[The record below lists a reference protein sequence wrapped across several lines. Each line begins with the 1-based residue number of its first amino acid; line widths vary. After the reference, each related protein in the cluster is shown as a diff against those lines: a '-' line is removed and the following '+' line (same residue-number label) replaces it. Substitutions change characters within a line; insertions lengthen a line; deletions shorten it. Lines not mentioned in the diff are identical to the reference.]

1 VIERDVTEHE
11 PTGLVVA
18 SYGPR
23 GKVDTGSE
31 TAARYVV
38 KGRKLRVVCGDR
50 VALQKQSSGAE
61 WLVTAVLPRTNVLER
76 PDSRGR
82 SELIAANLD
91 CLALVL
97 APEPRPD
104 FYIADRY
111 LCAAELLPADILIIW
126 NKSELVTSLPLE
138 LKNYRTLGYTVIAT
152 NATNGDGVAELETHF
167 RGGTGMLVGQ
177 SGVGKS
183 SLINCLLPSAEIRT
197 GALSTGSGEGKHTT
211 TTSIM
216 HTLPSGGRLIDSPGV
231 REFAPVIH
239 DPSRVAAGF
248 VEIARHASA
257 CRFSNCQHLR
267 EPDCAVKEAVAENEI
282 TAHRYD
288 SYKRLRNIGATL
300 QR

>member
-1 VIERDVTEHE
+1 MAKKDDT
-11 PTGLVVA
+11 TGRVVA

-23 GKVDTGSE
+23 GKADVGTG
-31 TAARYVV
+31 APVRYVV

-50 VALQKQSSGAE
+50 VTMRKQNSGVE
-61 WLVTAVLPRTNVLER
+61 WLVTDILPRTNELER

-82 SELIAANLD
+82 AELIAANLD
-91 CLALVL
+91 CVALVL
-97 APEPRPD
+97 APEPQPD

-111 LCAAELLPADILIIW
+111 LCAAELMHAEAVVIW
-126 NKSELVTSLPLE
+126 NKCELAASMPLE
-138 LKNYRTLGYTVIAT
+138 LQNYQALGYTVIASS
-152 NATNGDGVAELETHF
+152 AADGDGVAELAAHF

-183 SLINCLLPSAEIRT
+183 SLINCLLPSADVST

-216 HTLPSGGRLIDSPGV
+216 HTLPTGGRLIDSPGV
-231 REFAPVIH
+231 REFAPVVH
-239 DPSRVAAGF
+239 DPAAVATGF

-267 EPDCAVKEAVAENEI
+267 EPSCAVKEAVDKQEI

-288 SYKRLRNIGATL
+288 SYKRLRNSVAA
-300 QR
+300 QAS

>member
-1 VIERDVTEHE
+1 MIERDVAQHE

-18 SYGPR
+18 SYGAR
-23 GKVDTGSE
+23 GKVDTGTQS
-31 TAARYVV
+31 AARYVV

-50 VALQKQSSGAE
+50 VTLRKQSRGAE
-61 WLVTAVLPRTNVLER
+61 WLVTAILPRTNVLER

-111 LCAAELLPADILIIW
+111 LCAAELMPTEMVIIW
-126 NKSELVTSLPLE
+126 NKSDLATSVPLE
-138 LKNYRTLGYTVIAT
+138 LENYQTLGYTVIAT
-152 NATNGDGVAELETHF
+152 SAANGDGVAQLAAQF
-167 RGGTGMLVGQ
+167 RRGTGMLVGQ

-183 SLINCLLPSAEIRT
+183 SLINCLLPSADVSIGE
-197 GALSTGSGEGKHTT
+197 LSTGSGEGKHTT

-216 HTLPSGGRLIDSPGV
+216 HTLPDGGRLIDSPGV
-231 REFAPVIH
+231 REFAPVVN
-239 DPSRVAAGF
+239 DLSRVATGF
-248 VEIARHASA
+248 IEIARHAAA

-267 EPDCAVKEAVAENEI
+267 EPDCAVKQAVADNEI

-288 SYKRLRNIGATL
+288 SYKRLRNIGAAL